1 MLFQYVIKVNLLSF
15 LLAQYLLHIDLF
27 RIIDMI
33 KQIIK
38 IRKDRRQLT
47 GMTLVELMF
56 AAGIL
61 TVVLSMIFTSVIS
74 VGVNREIHT
83 QRLQAESAVNEVLD
97 QISRTDASQILNFQ
111 PDVVLLPGNNAVLQ
125 IEAVASDGSAIAI
138 PSVNP
143 VSLPNPVEIRV
154 ILSWQTD
161 RGYTITKRASTYVTN

>member
-1 MLFQYVIKVNLLSF
+1 MK
-15 LLAQYLLHIDLF
+15 
-27 RIIDMI
+27 II
-33 KQIIK
+33 
-38 IRKDRRQLT
+38 RNSNRQER

-61 TVVLSMIFTSVIS
+61 AFVLSMIFTSVIS

-97 QISRTDASQILNFQ
+97 QISRTDASQILSFQ
-111 PDVVLLPGNNAVLQ
+111 PDVVLLPGNSAVLQ
-125 IEAVASDGSAIAI
+125 IEAVTADGLNISI
-138 PSVNP
+138 PSADQ

-161 RGYTITKRASTYVTN
+161 RGYTITKRASTYVSN

>member
-1 MLFQYVIKVNLLSF
+1 
-15 LLAQYLLHIDLF
+15 
-27 RIIDMI
+27 MI
-33 KQIIK
+33 KIMKII
-38 IRKDRRQLT
+38 RNSNRQER

-61 TVVLSMIFTSVIS
+61 AFVLSMIFTSVIS

-97 QISRTDASQILNFQ
+97 QISRTDASQILSFQ
-111 PDVVLLPGNNAVLQ
+111 PDVVLLPGNSAVLQ
-125 IEAVASDGSAIAI
+125 IEAVTADGLNISI
-138 PSVNP
+138 PSADQ

-161 RGYTITKRASTYVTN
+161 RGYTITKRASTYVSN